1 MPPTVVDVV
10 IPALN
15 EEASLPLVL
24 GDLAALREPAPGGVE
39 PAAPWLRRVV
49 VADNGSTD
57 GTARVAREAG
67 AVVVEAPRPGYGS
80 ACLAGLEWLRANEPP
95 EVVAFLDADYSDHP
109 DELPRVV
116 GPILDGTAELVI
128 GSRVLGE
135 REPGAL
141 LPQARAGNLV
151 ACWLIRLLY
160 GHRFTDLG
168 PFRAVSWAALERL
181 GMADRDFGWTAEM
194 QVKALR
200 RGLRVA
206 EAPVSYRRRVG
217 VSKITGTFKGTV
229 LAGWKI
235 LATVIRHSAGAR
247 PSRPLHHSGRQG
259 GPVRG
264 SPSEGRQTVRTGAA
278 LQGGPVRGAPS
289 QGRQTARP
297 TDHPGRASR
306 ECARAD
312 EAPADRHSHP
322 KSRRHALEGRPTH
335 RPGGESTPA
344 PLAAEGNADD

>member
-1 MPPTVVDVV
+1 MPPAVDVV

-15 EEASLPLVL
+15 EEASLALVL
-24 GDLAALREPAPGGVE
+24 GDLAALRRPGPAGSE

-57 GTARVAREAG
+57 GTARVAREGG
-67 AVVVEAPRPGYGS
+67 AVVVAAPRPGYGS
-80 ACLAGLEWLRANEPP
+80 ACLAGLGWLRANGPP

-116 GPILDGTAELVI
+116 APILGGEADLVI

-151 ACWLIRLLY
+151 ACRLIRLLY
-160 GHRFTDLG
+160 GHRYTDLG
-168 PFRAVSWAALERL
+168 PFRAISWPALELL
-181 GMADRDFGWTAEM
+181 GMADPDFGWTAEM

-206 EAPVSYRRRVG
+206 EVPVSYRKRVG
-217 VSKITGTFKGTV
+217 VSKITGTVRGTV

-235 LATVIRHSAGAR
+235 LSTVLLHSRGARSSRLDRHPTEQGVGEQREAKARRAGA
-247 PSRPLHHSGRQG
+247 
-259 GPVRG
+259 
-264 SPSEGRQTVRTGAA
+264 
-278 LQGGPVRGAPS
+278 
-289 QGRQTARP
+289 
-297 TDHPGRASR
+297 
-306 ECARAD
+306 
-312 EAPADRHSHP
+312 
-322 KSRRHALEGRPTH
+322 
-335 RPGGESTPA
+335 
-344 PLAAEGNADD
+344 